1 MGGQLLKCILKE
13 TWPDV
18 NSEIIQWWALVNNC
32 NETSDEEFL
41 DYQKNCQLLKDSATC
56 SWLVSC

>member
-18 NSEIIQWWALVNNC
+18 NSEIIQWRALVNNY

-56 SWLVSC
+56 S